1 MGKLDPAARAQ
12 LIHKLADLLPRVVDY
27 LSAGFLPGIVNSVSG
42 NTHHQNENNSYN
54 DIHTHTQLEII
65 LEYIQSGK
73 KVGDKG
79 YFIRPT
85 IFTNVKDDMKIA
97 REENI
102 SWFQLIFPL
111 VDPSDI
117 FSNSI
122 EILIYIGIGI
132 IG

>member
-1 MGKLDPAARAQ
+1 
-12 LIHKLADLLPRVVDY
+12 
-27 LSAGFLPGIVNSVSG
+27 
-42 NTHHQNENNSYN
+42 T
-54 DIHTHTQLEII
+54 I
-65 LEYIQSGK
+65 LECIRLGK

-79 YFIRPT
+79 YFTRHI

-97 REENI
+97 GEENI
-102 SWFQLIFPL
+102 SWFQRIFPL

-117 FSNSI
+117 FSNTI

>member
-1 MGKLDPAARAQ
+1 
-12 LIHKLADLLPRVVDY
+12 
-27 LSAGFLPGIVNSVSG
+27 
-42 NTHHQNENNSYN
+42 T
-54 DIHTHTQLEII
+54 I
-65 LEYIQSGK
+65 LECIRSGK

-79 YFIRPT
+79 YFTRPT
-85 IFTNVKDDMKIA
+85 IFTNVKDGMKVA

-102 SWFQLIFPL
+102 SWFQLIFSL

-122 EILIYIGIGI
+122 EILIYIGIEI